1 MMHGLSNLTLIP
13 IHLFRLFMK
22 KIKHTRN
29 RRKILDEIGVYVQN
43 QSLKAELLQT
53 QDAKRT
59 IK

>member
-13 IHLFRLFMK
+13 VIQIIDFA
-22 KIKHTRN
+22 KHTRN
-29 RRKILDEIGVYVQN
+29 RRNILDEIGGIRTK
-43 QSLKAELLQT
+43 SLKAELLQT